1 VERTTGPLG
10 TERTVGRRDRSGFA
24 EFAQARAGALHR
36 AAYLMVG
43 DSQLAQDLV
52 QEALTK
58 TYVAW
63 PRLRD
68 PRNAE
73 AYCRKAITTTAIS
86 WFRRKSWD
94 NERPTEYLPEH
105 PVAGTTQEQSV
116 ADRDAVW
123 RALRQLPPRQRAALV
138 LRFYEDLTEAQTA
151 AAMGCAVGTVK
162 SQVSAGLKKLRERLG
177 HDVELLSPDESA
189 SEEAMTR

>member
-1 VERTTGPLG
+1 
-10 TERTVGRRDRSGFA
+10 
-24 EFAQARAGALHR
+24 
-36 AAYLMVG
+36 MVG
-43 DSQLAQDLV
+43 DELLAQDLV

-86 WFRRKSWD
+86 WFRRKGWN
-94 NERPTEYLPEH
+94 NERPTESLPDRA
-105 PVAGTTQEQSV
+105 PAAGHETSV
-116 ADRDAVW
+116 AERDVVW
-123 RALRQLPPRQRAALV
+123 QALLGLPPRQRAALV

-151 AAMGCAVGTVK
+151 DAMGCAVGTVK
-162 SQVSAGLKKLRERLG
+162 SQVAAALAKLRTTLG
-177 HDVELLSPDESA
+177 EDVELLSDHEVTAP
-189 SEEAMTR
+189 